1 MISSSCTTA
10 SLRAN
15 ERAAAQLLASQRA
28 RMLRLTA
35 LLAAAA
41 VSPWLSGC
49 TTMGAPGCAAGERA
63 SIAEVVYFGAN
74 KPGGVVSP
82 EEWSSFLREVVTP
95 KFPAGLSVWQASGQ
109 WQGGDGTLTKESTFV
124 LSLVHA
130 QASSFE
136 ANVRAIIAEYKT
148 RFQQEAVLRVKSHV
162 CISL

>member
-1 MISSSCTTA
+1 MLNLPALTAVATA
-10 SLRAN
+10 SL
-15 ERAAAQLLASQRA
+15 
-28 RMLRLTA
+28 
-35 LLAAAA
+35 
-41 VSPWLSGC
+41 WLSGC
-49 TTMGAPGCAAGERA
+49 STVGAPACASGEQA

-82 EEWSSFLREVVTP
+82 EEWSTFLREVVTP

-130 QASSFE
+130 RASSFE
-136 ANVRAIIAEYKT
+136 ASVRAIIAEYKR

-162 CISL
+162 CVSL